1 MQAQAQQNDGPESFY
16 CPISGELM
24 KDPVV
29 DPEGLLFCSSLFLLA
44 TLFREQRRDLTVRC
58 SSRAALFCGFSR
70 SSFGEVLTS
79 QLSRELV

>member
-29 DPEGLLFCSSLFLLA
+29 DPEGQLCSSSLFMLA
-44 TLFREQRRDLTVRC
+44 KRFQERRDELTVRC
-58 SSRAALFCGFSR
+58 PSPAARFCGFSR
-70 SSFGEVLTS
+70 FSFGEVLTS
-79 QLSRELV
+79 QLGRELV